1 MWRRRRRAIAGKQE
15 EVNLGGVGGG
25 GRAFPGDPAAG
36 TATPTAAV
44 PQLLTTHVADL
55 AFLFFIVGYFIR
67 FPRGFRLTQETVKIV
82 GSSSFPC
89 AGCCSAPPA
98 SLLPGPLTGVAPASP
113 FPWPCRSQPGPHLAG
128 SSMIEEAV
136 PVLGL
141 HWPRPS
147 CSPTLTTLYRC
158 PAQCNPL
165 QL

>member
-1 MWRRRRRAIAGKQE
+1 MKRKEGFYSSRIPSLPKITCSREGHFLLSLLSCPGFVLGSWVPRSGPEVRTRCAVAERGTPSCSRA
-15 EVNLGGVGGG
+15 
-25 GRAFPGDPAAG
+25 
-36 TATPTAAV
+36 
-44 PQLLTTHVADL
+44 
-55 AFLFFIVGYFIR
+55 
-67 FPRGFRLTQETVKIV
+67 V